1 MIIFPLILHA
11 KPFILKYMPSDF
23 LSVKDLSVS
32 FKTPSGPIKAVDQV
46 SFNIQQGESVAL
58 VGESGSGKSVTALS
72 ILKLLPYPIA
82 SHDSGSSILFQGQE
96 LIDLPDKKMRH
107 YRGQKISMIFQEPQ
121 TALNPLHTIER
132 QISEM
137 LILHQSYS
145 QEAARKR
152 TLELLELVGLERL
165 KTRLHA
171 YPHELSG
178 GQRQRVMIAMALAN
192 NPSLLI
198 ADEPT
203 TALDVTVQA
212 QILELL
218 NQLKKELNMA
228 LLLITHDL
236 TIVEKMADYVCVM
249 QKGKIVEQEKKE
261 ALFKAPQHSYTKALL
276 NAQPGGS
283 PDKISESSPIIL
295 KSNQL
300 NVRFPIKKGLFGQA
314 KEYVHAVDNISL
326 ELQQGE
332 TLGVVG
338 ESGSG
343 KTTLGLALL
352 KLIQSDGQ
360 ISFQK
365 HDIEGYSKSKMKPLR
380 EDMQIVFQDPYA
392 SLSPRLTV
400 ADIIGEG
407 LRIHRKHLTKAEQ
420 EALIIKSLQD
430 VHMDPDIRH
439 RYPHEF
445 SGGQRQRI
453 SIARAMILEPRL
465 VVLDEPT
472 SALDVSIQCEIVDLL
487 KELQQKKNLTYI
499 FISHDLRVVRAMAHR
514 ILVMKNGKI
523 IETGT
528 SKDILENPQEAYTIS
543 LIEAAL
549 NLKAKP
555 QIAHS

>member
-32 FKTPSGPIKAVDQV
+32 FKTPSGLIKAVDQV

-192 NPSLLI
+192 NPNLLI

-218 NQLKKELNMA
+218 DQLKKELNMA

-407 LRIHRKHLTKAEQ
+407 LRIHRKHLKKAEQ